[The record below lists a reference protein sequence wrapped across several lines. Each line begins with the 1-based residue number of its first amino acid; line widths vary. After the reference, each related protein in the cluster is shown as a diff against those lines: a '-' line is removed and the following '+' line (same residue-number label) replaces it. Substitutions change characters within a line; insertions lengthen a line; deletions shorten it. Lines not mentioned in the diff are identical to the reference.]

1 MLKTIEYTK
10 SLNLND
16 FYDYARVKGYENNS
30 NKNIMVDS
38 LSKEKDYKLWI
49 LTYNDV
55 AVGCTATHS
64 LDILPNAY
72 RICARTCIFTDLLPK
87 NHTLR
92 TVNNIRE
99 HQHITAQYFI
109 PLCIEYCPI
118 NFDLYITTNKSV
130 VASQRLVHSVF
141 CPTLEKTG
149 CLEKTHELEYRGHLQ
164 TFWKLN
170 KIEFMKQLNQYP
182 RWNASFY
189 NQQ

>member
-1 MLKTIEYTK
+1 MLKTIEYSE

-16 FYDYARVKGYENNS
+16 FYAYAKAKGYENNS
-30 NKNIMVDS
+30 NKVIMIDS

-49 LTYNDV
+49 LMYDDK

-109 PLCIEYCPI
+109 PLCVEYCPM
-118 NFDLYITTNKSV
+118 NSDLYITTNKSL